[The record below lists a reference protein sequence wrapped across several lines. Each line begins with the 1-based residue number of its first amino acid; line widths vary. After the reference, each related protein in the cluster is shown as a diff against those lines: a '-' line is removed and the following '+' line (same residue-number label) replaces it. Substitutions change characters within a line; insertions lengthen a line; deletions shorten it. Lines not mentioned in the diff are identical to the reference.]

1 MNRSRRKSVH
11 TQTSANDSGWRRVF
25 RKSPFAGSKV
35 VLSASTII
43 VSLVILSFVFHAQA
57 TSPPMLS
64 MPDLSGHCL
73 NKGATVTTALTASNL
88 TITQGWQVNVTFT
101 PGQIATKSYVLGT
114 PFTGQNTFSAVKNST
129 SSGYFLL
136 GMSFY
141 NGAGPYTTTSQ
152 VTLVTITWKT
162 LVYHATVDFH
172 IVTNTENTQLGTKL
186 LDPNL
191 NSQAYTTTDGFL
203 GCQLRPSP

>member
-25 RKSPFAGSKV
+25 RRSPFARSKV

-88 TITQGWQVNVTFT
+88 TITQGWQVNVTFDYQEIT
-101 PGQIATKSYVLGT
+101 PMSIALGT
-114 PFTGQNTFSAVKNST
+114 PFTGQNTIAPAR
-129 SSGYFLL
+129 
-136 GMSFY
+136 
-141 NGAGPYTTTSQ
+141 NGTG
-152 VTLVTITWKT
+152 
-162 LVYHATVDFH
+162 
-172 IVTNTENTQLGTKL
+172 
-186 LDPNL
+186 
-191 NSQAYTTTDGFL
+191 
-203 GCQLRPSP
+203 